1 MGINEF
7 RQRVADVLPPELD
20 TEFSLS
26 RWVRNYENNIDL
38 CEKKF
43 REYLKNRSALGY
55 DMPESLDNFYS
66 REDVKTFCD
75 LFSLSQLRS
84 DWCSDLDNGLVFVE
98 MGVGDPGKVIKAIR
112 AGDYYS
118 IFFGYCEY
126 FQRLVLQH
134 EAKTGKSSHG
144 ICIFDMVNMSM
155 FSYANPLAPINKLF
169 EGRVNIW
176 LDYYGELLKQVV
188 IVNPPRFAVVQIMSI
203 LLPARVIN
211 RFSFVS
217 TQPDDMLPHISLEAI
232 PVAYGGKK
240 EITDAALSNGCNEPR
255 QLGKD
260 DYLEDG
266 EIWQKLNIQNVKYEN
281 HEEDGEIW
289 QKLDI
294 QNVKYENH
302 EVHSNETFVQKF
314 EAKAGQKFVYEY
326 LANREF
332 EITFVNSDGEYLLP
346 KFKATTPEIPD
357 EGVIEI
363 KKDGELKF
371 EMRNLSRLMKMKLK
385 FAAMLI

>member
-1 MGINEF
+1 MGVDEF
-7 RQRVADVLPPELD
+7 RQRVSDVLPSELD
-20 TEFSLS
+20 TEFTLS

-43 REYLKNRSALGY
+43 REYLKNRAALGY
-55 DMPESLDNFYS
+55 DKPESLDNFYS

-84 DWCSDLDNGLVFVE
+84 DWCSELDNGLVFVE

-144 ICIFDMVNMSM
+144 ICIFDMTHMSM

-176 LDYYGELLKQVV
+176 LEYYGELLKQVV
-188 IVNPPRFAVVQIMSI
+188 IVNPPRLLSAVVQIMSI

-211 RFSFVS
+211 RFSFVGN
-217 TQPDDMLPHISLEAI
+217 QPDDMLPHISLEAI
-232 PVAYGGKK
+232 PIAYGGKK
-240 EITDAALSNGCNEPR
+240 EIKDAKLLNGCNEPR
-255 QLGKD
+255 LLGKD
-260 DYLEDG
+260 DYLVDG
-266 EIWQKLNIQNVKYEN
+266 EIWQKLHIQNVKYEN
-281 HEEDGEIW
+281 HAINPND
-289 QKLDI
+289 
-294 QNVKYENH
+294 
-302 EVHSNETFVQKF
+302 TFVQTF

-346 KFKATTPEIPD
+346 KFKATTPAISD
-357 EGVIEI
+357 EGIIEI
-363 KKDGELKF
+363 KKDSELRF

>member
-1 MGINEF
+1 MGVDEF
-7 RQRVADVLPPELD
+7 RQRISDVLPSELD
-20 TEFSLS
+20 TEFTLS

-43 REYLKNRSALGY
+43 REYLKNRAALGY
-55 DMPESLDNFYS
+55 DKPESLDNFYS

-84 DWCSDLDNGLVFVE
+84 DWCSELDNGLVFVE

-144 ICIFDMVNMSM
+144 ICIFDMTHMT
-155 FSYANPLAPINKLF
+155 
-169 EGRVNIW
+169 
-176 LDYYGELLKQVV
+176 
-188 IVNPPRFAVVQIMSI
+188 
-203 LLPARVIN
+203 RVIN
-211 RFSFVS
+211 RFSFV
-217 TQPDDMLPHISLEAI
+217 TNQPEDMLPHISIEAI

-240 EITDAALSNGCNEPR
+240 EIEDAVLSNGCNEPR
-255 QLGKD
+255 LIEKD
-260 DYLEDG
+260 DYLNDG
-266 EIWQKLNIQNVKYEN
+266 EIWQKLHIPNVKYEN
-281 HEEDGEIW
+281 HAINPND
-289 QKLDI
+289 
-294 QNVKYENH
+294 
-302 EVHSNETFVQKF
+302 TFVQKF

-346 KFKATTPEIPD
+346 KFKATTPAISD
-357 EGVIEI
+357 EGIIEI
-363 KKDGELKF
+363 KKDGELRF